1 MPGGARLIGHTAAR
15 RVILAGVWC
24 LARRH
29 ANVLTAALFFW
40 LPNPYIFMVCQAK
53 GAYVEKLPNAN
64 PTRTIRKRPYGSSM
78 PLAPTDP
85 AYHNLECRSF
95 KASMFQIC
103 ISLES
108 KGLLENR
115 PNQLLTT
122 QNVTVCRDRRLDVPH
137 I

>member
-29 ANVLTAALFFW
+29 ANVLTAALFFGFRTH
-40 LPNPYIFMVCQAK
+40 IFLWYAK
-53 GAYVEKLPNAN
+53 QGAYVEELPNTN
-64 PTRTIRKRPYGSSM
+64 PSKTIRKRPYGSSM